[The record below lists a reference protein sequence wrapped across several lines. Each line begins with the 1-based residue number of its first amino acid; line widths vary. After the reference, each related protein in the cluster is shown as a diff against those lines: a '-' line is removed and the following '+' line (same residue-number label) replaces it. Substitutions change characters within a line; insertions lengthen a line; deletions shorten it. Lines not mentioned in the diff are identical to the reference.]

1 MTIRSY
7 LTCFAVLLI
16 SWQPV
21 LWANQTE
28 QPATGADNA
37 TEFNRLNTK
46 ALSDGSVQVMVIMKD
61 TDGNDALPKSPAQ
74 EAIREQNISK
84 AQDAV
89 LRIFRS
95 AKKNRPSA
103 CLRSL

>member
-46 ALSDGSVQVMVIMKD
+46 ALADGNVQVMVIMKD
-61 TDGNDALPKSPAQ
+61 TDGNDTLPKSPEQ
-74 EAIREQNISK
+74 EAIREHNISK

-89 LRIFRS
+89 LANLPVS
-95 AKKNRPSA
+95 KKNRPSA